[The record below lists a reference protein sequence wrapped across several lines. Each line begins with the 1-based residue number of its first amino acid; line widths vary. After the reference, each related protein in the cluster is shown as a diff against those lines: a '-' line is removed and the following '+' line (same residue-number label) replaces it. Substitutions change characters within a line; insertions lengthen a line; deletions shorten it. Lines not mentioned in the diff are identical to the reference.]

1 MTGDVELMASFGS
14 DNEQAGTESKS
25 SGKKRSGDMVEV
37 YAGNVLT
44 SEYARNIDCIRN
56 KIHRIR

>member
-1 MTGDVELMASFGS
+1 MST
-14 DNEQAGTESKS
+14 NY
-25 SGKKRSGDMVEV
+25 KKRSGDMVEV

-56 KIHRIR
+56 KIHGIR